1 MEVGMPIIDTLTPG
15 KEERFS
21 NNLDDNEE
29 TKDGEFDP
37 LLKILAQTLIANV
50 LNMQISAEQM
60 SQELTKR
67 GMPLQ
72 TEQIR
77 DFLST

>member
-15 KEERFS
+15 KKERFS